1 MAGLIV
7 SIFIMVRNQGLDLEK
22 LDLITVERPI
32 EILQWG
38 IASFFLTCVILF
50 AFPALPC
57 LIYSNCQLRH
67 KMKEISEEL

>member
-22 LDLITVERPI
+22 LDFITVERPI

-38 IASFFLTCVILF
+38 IASFFMTCVILF
-50 AFPALPC
+50 ACTALPC
-57 LIYSNCQLRH
+57 LIYSNYQLRK
-67 KMKEISEEL
+67 KMKKIGGEL